1 MSFLRMFQS
10 GNGCKPLPTMDAGQ
24 KSRYEYFRKLLTHDR
39 TALTTMAELEQTYYS
54 NLPFTLQFVERKIG
68 LLLSETEGM
77 ITSLAGLAKKNY
89 GSLTGTL
96 NHIRRAIQYELAG
109 DESGSAAAGLVL
121 PLERITR
128 EQTRIT
134 GAKAANL
141 AFMRGKL
148 AMPAPAGFA
157 VTTAAYW
164 LFMKKTGLIAEIDE
178 LLANMAADDPAAIEA
193 TGHLIRGRI
202 LAAKLPSAIGKAM
215 AEAVSGLTPEKPGEL
230 LLAVRS
236 SAVGEDGEVS
246 FAGQYTSV
254 LNVAPADL
262 AEAYKQV
269 VASKYSASALS
280 YRLHH
285 GLEDHDTPMAV
296 LVIEMVQ
303 PRLSGV
309 LYTADPRNGD
319 LNTIRISGVAGL
331 GEGLVGGDISAQ
343 LRYRLGKES
352 FKILTATHAGQPCE
366 PSLADISFLKEL
378 WSCALRLEQHFQ
390 RPLDMEWAIDSTN
403 RLFLLQVRPLL
414 ISENIEE
421 NQATP
426 VDYPGHPLLIE
437 KGKCAAAG
445 IAAGQVFLLQN
456 TDSADIA
463 AHLGEDTILVTRTAS
478 TMITPWVDKVKGII
492 TDTGSAASHL
502 ASVARE
508 FGVPALFDTR
518 IATTTLKNGDAIT
531 LWASN
536 AKVYRGKVREL
547 TAGIRPVKRP
557 IVASPAHLRM
567 QRLLDLIS
575 PLNLTDPSS
584 PAFSQDTCR
593 TIHDIIRFCHELAVR
608 EMFRFGESTDR
619 QRNGVQLKVNFP
631 FKLFALDLGGGL
643 RNGLTTCSEISAHE
657 VACVPFRALW
667 QGLSHPGI
675 NWSGSVAAGAHNFM
689 ALMAGGSLPPQGLLG
704 GASYTILSADYMNLS
719 LRFGYHFATVD
730 ALVTDDAEQNYA
742 TLHFAGGAGAHF
754 GKSLRIQ
761 YIANVLG
768 RLGFATTV
776 KGDLIEASL
785 TRQDRAAMEKILD
798 QLGRLL
804 GSTRLLDMAIRDADQ
819 VESLTESFFR
829 GIYDCLEPERKDAPE
844 NFYLIAG
851 AWKKAASTMEQAI
864 LQDGSHFSSRI
875 SAGINQTLGR
885 FIGRKRYLEYL
896 DNIEAYHYFPLAI
909 AKESHLDQGS
919 ARLRVK
925 PLSGTIDQ
933 AGGLAFAIRDWAN
946 YFVFRINALEDN
958 AVLFEFR
965 NNKRFARGAADVPI
979 EAGCWYSLHIATG
992 GRLIRAYLDGV
1003 QVVEYE
1009 TDRGLNGYVG
1019 LWTKAD
1025 SVTLF
1030 DSLAIDDGNECCII
1044 MR

>member
-1 MSFLRMFQS
+1 
-10 GNGCKPLPTMDAGQ
+10 
-24 KSRYEYFRKLLTHDR
+24 
-39 TALTTMAELEQTYYS
+39 
-54 NLPFTLQFVERKIG
+54 
-68 LLLSETEGM
+68 
-77 ITSLAGLAKKNY
+77 
-89 GSLTGTL
+89 
-96 NHIRRAIQYELAG
+96 
-109 DESGSAAAGLVL
+109 
-121 PLERITR
+121 
-128 EQTRIT
+128 
-134 GAKAANL
+134 
-141 AFMRGKL
+141 
-148 AMPAPAGFA
+148 
-157 VTTAAYW
+157 
-164 LFMKKTGLIAEIDE
+164 
-178 LLANMAADDPAAIEA
+178 
-193 TGHLIRGRI
+193 
-202 LAAKLPSAIGKAM
+202 
-215 AEAVSGLTPEKPGEL
+215 
-230 LLAVRS
+230 
-236 SAVGEDGEVS
+236 
-246 FAGQYTSV
+246 
-254 LNVAPADL
+254 
-262 AEAYKQV
+262 
-269 VASKYSASALS
+269 
-280 YRLHH
+280 
-285 GLEDHDTPMAV
+285 
-296 LVIEMVQ
+296 
-303 PRLSGV
+303 
-309 LYTADPRNGD
+309 
-319 LNTIRISGVAGL
+319 
-331 GEGLVGGDISAQ
+331 
-343 LRYRLGKES
+343 
-352 FKILTATHAGQPCE
+352 
-366 PSLADISFLKEL
+366 
-378 WSCALRLEQHFQ
+378 
-390 RPLDMEWAIDSTN
+390 
-403 RLFLLQVRPLL
+403 
-414 ISENIEE
+414 
-421 NQATP
+421 
-426 VDYPGHPLLIE
+426 
-437 KGKCAAAG
+437 
-445 IAAGQVFLLQN
+445 
-456 TDSADIA
+456 
-463 AHLGEDTILVTRTAS
+463 
-478 TMITPWVDKVKGII
+478 
-492 TDTGSAASHL
+492 
-502 ASVARE
+502 
-508 FGVPALFDTR
+508 
-518 IATTTLKNGDAIT
+518 
-531 LWASN
+531 
-536 AKVYRGKVREL
+536 
-547 TAGIRPVKRP
+547 
-557 IVASPAHLRM
+557 
-567 QRLLDLIS
+567 
-575 PLNLTDPSS
+575 
-584 PAFSQDTCR
+584 
-593 TIHDIIRFCHELAVR
+593 
-608 EMFRFGESTDR
+608 
-619 QRNGVQLKVNFP
+619 
-631 FKLFALDLGGGL
+631 
-643 RNGLTTCSEISAHE
+643 
-657 VACVPFRALW
+657 
-667 QGLSHPGI
+667 
-675 NWSGSVAAGAHNFM
+675 
-689 ALMAGGSLPPQGLLG
+689 SLPPQGLLG